1 MRTISLI
8 YSEQFLKHDTGS
20 NHPESPDRLKSIVQ
34 RLKKLEYKNNIRW
47 IKPKKVSK
55 KTLLKIHS
63 EEMINNVELLS
74 KKGGGYLDADTPI
87 SSDSF
92 EVALLAAGAWLK
104 GLNEVINGKPAF
116 VLSRPPG
123 HHAEFNKSMG
133 FCLFSNAAL
142 TAYKALENDFIKKVA
157 IFDWDVHH
165 GNGTE
170 NIIKSNKNILYTS
183 IHQYPLYPGTG
194 FKQEKST
201 ANNILNIPMPAKTDW
216 FEYKNMF
223 YNTLLPKIINFKPD
237 LIIISAGFD
246 AHKADGIANF
256 ELSSNNFGE
265 MTSEILKIQCKCLFG
280 LEGGY
285 NLNAL
290 AKSVEQVVLM
300 NILFKDY

>member
-1 MRTISLI
+1 MKKNKIFVACDSTNISKIKKIIEHTSRTELKIGYKFGL
-8 YSEQFLKHDTGS
+8 EFLNS
-20 NHPESPDRLKSIVQ
+20 
-34 RLKKLEYKNNIRW
+34 KNGRNF
-47 IKPKKVSK
+47 VSK
-55 KTLLKIHS
+55 LKNKI
-63 EEMINNVELLS
+63 IF
-74 KKGGGYLDADTPI
+74 AD
-87 SSDSF
+87 
-92 EVALLAAGAWLK
+92 LK
-104 GLNEVINGKPAF
+104 LHDIPNTCVSAIKAIKDLK
-116 VLSRPPG
+116 VK
-123 HHAEFNKSMG
+123 AESLMN
-133 FCLFSNAAL
+133 L
-142 TAYKALENDFIKKVA
+142 NDFIKKVA

-216 FEYKNMF
+216 LEYKNMF